1 MVARRSMMLTIGI
14 VALSAVLPVWAADEA
29 AVKKVQE
36 WRAQHET
43 DYRRD
48 WVPLAGL
55 AVLKPG
61 VNTAGSAAGSD
72 VMLPK
77 RVPATVGRFVYENK
91 RVRFEPL
98 RLADARS
105 GQAPGIA
112 HWPVTLKGTA
122 VTVPIEVWSD
132 PAAPRNELAIGD
144 ITFWVHYSG
153 DRRFIRLRDPQSDQ
167 AKSFKG
173 FRWFPIDEKYRVV
186 GKFIKDPASR
196 EIPIPTLM
204 GDIESGLTEGLVE
217 FTLNGAKIRM
227 RPVTTRPGR
236 LWFIFRD
243 ATAGKETYEAARFL
257 YADLKDDGTAVLDF
271 NEAYNPP
278 CAFNEFTTCPLPLPE
293 NRLTVRIPAGELA
306 YKK

>member
-1 MVARRSMMLTIGI
+1 
-14 VALSAVLPVWAADEA
+14 VWA
-29 AVKKVQE
+29 
-36 WRAQHET
+36 
-43 DYRRD
+43 
-48 WVPLAGL
+48 
-55 AVLKPG
+55 
-61 VNTAGSAAGSD
+61 
-72 VMLPK
+72 
-77 RVPATVGRFVYENK
+77 
-91 RVRFEPL
+91 
-98 RLADARS
+98 
-105 GQAPGIA
+105 
-112 HWPVTLKGTA
+112 
-122 VTVPIEVWSD
+122 D

-153 DRRFIRLRDPQSDQ
+153 DRRFIRMRDPQSDQ

-173 FRWFPIDEKYRVV
+173 FRWFPIDERYRVT
-186 GKFIKDPASR
+186 GKFIKDRAPR

-204 GDIESGLTEGLVE
+204 GDIESGITEGLVE
-217 FTLNGAKIRM
+217 FTLKGTKIRM

-257 YADLKDDGTAVLDF
+257 YADLEDDGTTVLDF

-306 YKK
+306 YAGKAK

>member
-1 MVARRSMMLTIGI
+1 MVSRRSITLSFVT
-14 VALSAVLPVWAADEA
+14 VVVSAVVPGFAADD
-29 AVKKVQE
+29 AVKVQA

-48 WVPLAGL
+48 WVPLSGL
-55 AVLKPG
+55 FVLKPG

-72 VMLPK
+72 VLLPK
-77 RVPATVGRFVYENK
+77 RVPASVGRFIFANK
-91 RVRFEPL
+91 RVRFEPV
-98 RLADARS
+98 RGARS

-112 HWPVTLKGTA
+112 DWPVTLKGKPVDA
-122 VTVPIEVWSD
+122 PIELWTD
-132 PAAPRNELAIGD
+132 PSSARYELAIGD

-153 DRRFIRLRDPQSDQ
+153 DRRFIRLRDPQSEQ

-173 FRWFPIDEKYRVV
+173 FRWFPIDEKYRAV
-186 GKFIKDPASR
+186 GRFIKDRAPR

-204 GDIESGLTEGLVE
+204 GDIESGITEGVVE
-217 FTLNGAKIRM
+217 FTLNGTKLRM

-257 YADLKDDGTAVLDF
+257 YADLKDDGTTVLDF